1 MWRVPRQPAVSV
13 TLPDTLDLAGR
24 VAIVTGAARGLGQ
37 AEAIALA
44 KRGVRVVAVD
54 VLSADET
61 IDLIRGFGGEAMAV
75 EADLVA
81 PEAADAIVEATL
93 RAYGGVHVIVNN
105 AGVVRDRMSYNLS
118 DEDWDI
124 VVAVSL
130 SASFRLARTVVR
142 RWREDGP
149 GDGRVI
155 INTSSES
162 GLYGN
167 RGQANYAAAKAG
179 VAALTITLA
188 TELESLGVRVNAIA
202 PRARTPMTTGAF
214 GDLPRT
220 AAFDPF
226 APEHVAE
233 VVAWLASDA
242 AEGVTGQILVVHGR
256 GIELM
261 RPWSVLRTLDRDR
274 DWTDDDLRGLRDE
287 LFPDGAWRQVAAP
300 VSDLFAKPDDRS

>member
-1 MWRVPRQPAVSV
+1 M
-13 TLPDTLDLAGR
+13 TGPDTLDLSGR

-44 KRGVRVVAVD
+44 KRGARVVAVD
-54 VLSADET
+54 VLPADQT
-61 IDLIRGFGGEAMAV
+61 IELIRAVGAEAIGL
-75 EADLVA
+75 EADLVSPGA
-81 PEAADAIVEATL
+81 GEAILEATL

-118 DEDWDI
+118 DEDWDL

-130 SASFRLARTVVR
+130 SASFRLSRAAVRHWRT
-142 RWREDGP
+142 DGP
-149 GDGRVI
+149 GAARVI

-214 GDLPRT
+214 GELPRT
-220 AAFDPF
+220 DAFDPF
-226 APEHVAE
+226 APEHVAD
-233 VVAWLASDA
+233 VVTWLASDA
-242 AEGVTGQILVVHGR
+242 ADGVTGQILVVHGR

-261 RPWSVLRTLDRDR
+261 KPWSVLRTLDRDH
-274 DWTDDDLRGLRDE
+274 DWTDDELRGLRDG
-287 LFPDGAWRQVAAP
+287 LFPDRAWRQVAAP
-300 VSDLFAKPDDRS
+300 VSDLFAPPTSTS